1 MSGCLGSGTSLGWSW
16 TLTSSGCSTSSTPPY
31 DNGGP
36 RPTPIRLVPPSLPR
50 AVSSACAECVGLVGC
65 RPKYTTETYTMEK
78 GCATL
83 SRMHR
88 YDEWEE
94 LHRRYQLR
102 KKASPQLRAFGGA
115 GTCGKGFSADEG
127 VGLLTREGAAAGGG
141 GEILRG
147 D

>member
-1 MSGCLGSGTSLGWSW
+1 
-16 TLTSSGCSTSSTPPY
+16 
-31 DNGGP
+31 
-36 RPTPIRLVPPSLPR
+36 
-50 AVSSACAECVGLVGC
+50 
-65 RPKYTTETYTMEK
+65 MEK

-115 GTCGKGFSADEG
+115 GTCAKELAGEE
-127 VGLLTREGAAAGGG
+127 VGLLTREGAAAGRG